1 MKKCLIIMPL
11 SLICVLLCSCST
23 FLCSSEIT
31 KDLKKET
38 VSPES
43 SEKVSD
49 VTPAEVADADGE
61 YTHVLE
67 VYSAFLE
74 GKLGLNGDLSC
85 TVVPTPNTKYA
96 IIDMNDDGT
105 PEIAT
110 TTIIFQ
116 NRDPNTYEL
125 ESSFFDCAIF
135 SYENGEVF
143 WWGGGNSR
151 HHEFEI
157 LNNKALLYD
166 YDDGSGIH
174 EVIYEELDTNGS
186 TAYRIYLYENRNTGH
201 HYIGRNS
208 FYDSDV
214 EISEEEWHERVGMI
228 RALRTDTIS
237 WVDYSVDPKIE

>member
-1 MKKCLIIMPL
+1 M
-11 SLICVLLCSCST
+11 
-23 FLCSSEIT
+23 
-31 KDLKKET
+31 
-38 VSPES
+38 
-43 SEKVSD
+43 
-49 VTPAEVADADGE
+49 
-61 YTHVLE
+61 
-67 VYSAFLE
+67 
-74 GKLGLNGDLSC
+74 
-85 TVVPTPNTKYA
+85 
-96 IIDMNDDGT
+96 
-105 PEIAT
+105 
-110 TTIIFQ
+110 
-116 NRDPNTYEL
+116 
-125 ESSFFDCAIF
+125 
-135 SYENGEVF
+135 
-143 WWGGGNSR
+143 GGGNSR